1 MKWMAALILA
11 LAPAGVVI
19 AQVNAPAA
27 QPVRQAPVDA
37 AVNDAISALLKD
49 LAAYPLTEGVTV
61 GDLLDRTAARPRM
74 LKTLEQATQ
83 IGGPRW
89 LSDDVAQVRMEIEGA
104 KIAATLREIA
114 AANPQSLPVGLTD
127 MEPALQEMAG
137 RTFAATGSGAAPSTV
152 DDVKPIGMNPAW
164 AGVDENAR
172 RAAIR
177 GAKYDAALSVIDSVS
192 DIRLPSGTRLG
203 ELMRQP
209 NSPLRRKLEEH
220 LLSRPVT
227 AVRFADDRQVHV
239 TLSAP
244 PMETFEVIRA
254 ALAELPQGRDLT
266 DAQWQ
271 SIREQFMMQISAA
284 TGQGAVPQTATVLPI
299 QPTVQLPTQPPVW
312 ISDMIDAEGTSVAVD
327 NRLKTTRAAELQ
339 ALDKL
344 RQQVLQLPLTPDMT
358 IGEAAT
364 RDPALAEAV
373 NRALERSRTYKS
385 DYHADGRVVVRTS
398 LELRDVWEQLSRR

>member
-1 MKWMAALILA
+1 MKWMAALILV
-11 LAPAGVVI
+11 LAPVASTV
-19 AQVNAPAA
+19 AQENAPAT
-27 QPVRQAPVDA
+27 QPALQAPVDA
-37 AVNDAISALLKD
+37 AVNDAIATMLKD
-49 LAAYPLTEGVTV
+49 LATYPLADGVTV
-61 GDLLDRTAARPRM
+61 GDVLDRTSARPQM
-74 LKTLEQATQ
+74 LRTLEGATQ

-89 LSDDVAQVRMEIEGA
+89 LSDDVAQVRMEMDGA
-104 KIAATLREIA
+104 RIAAALREIA
-114 AANPQSLPVGLTD
+114 AKHPESLPVGLTD
-127 MEPALQEMAG
+127 MEPALHEMAG

-152 DDVKPIGMNPAW
+152 DDVKPVGVNPAW
-164 AGVDENAR
+164 AGVNEDAR

-177 GAKYDAALSVIDSVS
+177 GAKYDAVLSVIDSVS
-192 DIRLPSGTRLG
+192 SIELPSGERLG
-203 ELMRQP
+203 ELLRQP
-209 NSPLRRKLEEH
+209 GSPLRRKLEQH
-220 LLSRPVT
+220 LISRPVT

-254 ALAELPQGRDLT
+254 ALAELPQGRGLT
-266 DAQWQ
+266 DTQWQ
-271 SIREQFMMQISAA
+271 SVREQFLMQISAA
-284 TGQGAVPQTATVLPI
+284 TGQGAVPQTATVLPV

-312 ISDMIDAEGTSVAVD
+312 TSNMIDAEGTSVAID
-327 NRLKTTRAAELQ
+327 NKLKTTRAAEQQ

-373 NRALERSRTYKS
+373 DRALERSRTYKS

-398 LELRDVWEQLSRR
+398 LELRDVWEQLSQR